1 MPWTLDQFV
10 WDPSALTAAPGGPP
24 AAAVPPLPPAAGGD
38 EDSGRTANSQSGP
51 ASAGATA
58 SGLAPAAAAAHA
70 DQAGSALAAAL
81 SAGQPLPEWPAA
93 APPPPMPPPGGKP
106 AFCQVCH
113 EGVAGLKDYY
123 ARYKICPN
131 HCVMPGIVKDGRVL
145 RFCQQVGAA
154 QLVGS
159 RALLAGGA
167 VTLPAG
173 RCCVSDRKARF

>member
-1 MPWTLDQFV
+1 M

-24 AAAVPPLPPAAGGD
+24 PALPLLRPAAGDD

-51 ASAGATA
+51 ASADAAA
-58 SGLAPAAAAAHA
+58 SGLAPTAAAVHA

-81 SAGQPLPEWPAA
+81 AAGQPLPDWPAA
-93 APPPPMPPPGGKP
+93 APPPPAPPPGGKP

-154 QLVGS
+154 QLAGS
-159 RALLAGGA
+159 RALLAGGG
-167 VTLPAG
+167 VIRRQAG
-173 RCCVSDRKARF
+173 AACLTGRLGSDR